1 MRFSRLVLPLG
12 LVFLASCG
20 DREAERDE
28 LHPRAPTYHQ
38 DVVFLARHTKIHV
51 LRDAGGGRVAVAP
64 DWQGRVMTTSCQ
76 GEEGRSLGWIGY
88 RNIRSATT
96 PPGNQDGQQCHRF
109 GGEEYLWLGPEGG
122 PHALFFASGAP
133 FEANSW
139 KVPAGLDAEPFEVVS
154 GSDAAVQMRKDLELT
169 NRAGTKFHVRIARAV
184 QILDKSAIAQW
195 LGVPVPD
202 QIHHVGYMSTNS
214 ITNLGKQKWS
224 PEKGMLSIRLF
235 SKFRPS
241 LGTHVVIPL
250 ATTGEGPAVSTDF
263 ADNVELDDSRLRVT
277 EDRAFFKVD
286 GAFRSKIGIPPQKAK
301 SLLGSW
307 DPEHNRLTVIRF
319 NLPEQAAT
327 LAYPRSQWQDH
338 ARPYAGNAASVSN
351 GGAPMGGYYEIE
363 SSSPALP
370 LSPEETLTHVLATIH
385 FEGDRELLENL
396 AEELF
401 GVGLEQIEGAFQT
414 APK

>member
-1 MRFSRLVLPLG
+1 MRFGRLVLPLG

-20 DREAERDE
+20 DREAEKDE

-51 LRDAGGGRVAVAP
+51 LRDSGGGRVAVAP

-88 RNIRSATT
+88 RSIRSAAT
-96 PPGNQDGQQCHRF
+96 PNDKKEEQQCHLF

-122 PHALFFASGAP
+122 PHALFFPGNVP
-133 FEANSW
+133 MEPNYW
-139 KVPAGLDAEPFEVVS
+139 TVPAELDAEPFEVVS
-154 GSDAAVQMRKDLELT
+154 GSDTAVQMRKDMSLT
-169 NRAGTKFHVRIARAV
+169 NRAGTKFQVRIARAV

-202 QIHHVGYMSTNS
+202 QLHHVGYMSTNS

-224 PEKGMLSIRLF
+224 PEKGMLSIRLL
-235 SKFRPS
+235 SKFRPGM
-241 LGTHVVIPL
+241 GTNVVVPL
-250 ATTGEGPAVSTDF
+250 VMGGEGPAVCTNDPDSG
-263 ADNVELDDSRLRVT
+263 ALDESRLRIA
-277 EDRAFFKVD
+277 EGRAFFKVD
-286 GAFRSKIGIPPQKAK
+286 GAFRSRIGIPPQRAK
-301 SLLGSW
+301 SLLGCW

-327 LAYPRSQWQDH
+327 LPYSRSQWHDH
-338 ARPYAGNAASVSN
+338 GRPYAGDAASVSN
-351 GGAPMGGYYEIE
+351 GGAPMGGFFEIE

-370 LSPEETLTHVLATIH
+370 LAHEQQLTHVLATIH
-385 FEGDRELLENL
+385 FEGDRALLENL

-401 GVGLEQIEGAFQT
+401 GVELEQIEGAFQ
-414 APK
+414 AGPK